1 MKNACLSLLVC
12 ISSAFLFSSCRE
24 DVISG
29 TGSIGNDQRSTG
41 SFTAIEIAVPL
52 KASINVTAGA
62 QASIKLSGYKNVLK
76 YVKTE
81 VKNNV
86 LRIYTEPGVK
96 LDDEEYL
103 NADITVPSLTELV
116 MEGAPDADVHGSIT
130 GQEFTLT
137 ISGSSD
143 ITIDEVNTT
152 NFTTTV
158 SGAGDIK
165 VNKGNVQQASYTVSG
180 AGDIK
185 AYGLHSIETSATV
198 SGAGDIQVFAEQKLN
213 AEISG
218 AGSVSY
224 KGHPVV
230 SSQTSGVGGVED
242 AN

>member
-1 MKNACLSLLVC
+1 MKNTCFSLLVC
-12 ISSAFLFSSCRE
+12 IASVPLFSSCRE
-24 DVISG
+24 NVISG
-29 TGSIGNDQRSTG
+29 TGGIGNDQRSLG
-41 SFTAIEIAVPL
+41 SFNAIEIAVPL
-52 KASINVTAGA
+52 KASVNVTAGA
-62 QASIKLSGYKNVLK
+62 QPGLKLSGYKNVLK
-76 YVKTE
+76 YIKTE

-86 LRIYTEPGVK
+86 LRIYTDPGVK

-103 NADITVPSLTELV
+103 NAEIIVPTLISLV
-116 MEGAPDADVHGSIT
+116 MEGAPDADVHGSIS
-130 GQEFTLT
+130 GQEFELT

-143 ITIDEVNTT
+143 VTIDEVNTT

-165 VNKGNVQQASYTVSG
+165 VNKGNVQQAAYTVSG

-185 AYGLHSIETSATV
+185 AYGLHSMETSATV
-198 SGAGDIQVFAEQKLN
+198 SGAGDIQVYAEQKLN

-218 AGSVSY
+218 AGSIRY
-224 KGHPVV
+224 KGHPVI